1 MQMQVLTLAV
11 LMPVV
16 RTLTPVLR
24 QTLLPVMQ
32 IHQPIIMQKL
42 KRKMKIS
49 RMEQVVV
56 MQPEVTEPVVPPLP
70 ERI

>member
-1 MQMQVLTLAV
+1 MPMQVLTLAV

-32 IHQPIIMQKL
+32 IHQPIITQKL

-56 MQPEVTEPVVPPLP
+56 MQPEVTEPVVLPLP
-70 ERI
+70 DK